1 MKPGQSLYSIIQF
14 RPRRGQGGRR
24 ERWRGVVCPS
34 KNAIKAAFSSNN
46 VAVQRRFG
54 ADVFKVE
61 SIPDREGSC

>member
-1 MKPGQSLYSIIQF
+1 
-14 RPRRGQGGRR
+14 
-24 ERWRGVVCPS
+24 
-34 KNAIKAAFSSNN
+34 